1 MKVHL
6 KDLIIVRE
14 IRQENGSMGTSE
26 PESPRY
32 HKVLYHELF
41 ARIGQDLNEKS
52 EADRCLIHFECSI
65 NGIHSYYYYFYLWP
79 LFLTYKRQTMV
90 ILIQ

>member
-1 MKVHL
+1 MKVHV

-32 HKVLYHELF
+32 HKVLCHELF
-41 ARIGQDLNEKS
+41 ARIRQDLHEQS
-52 EADRCLIHFECSI
+52 EADA
-65 NGIHSYYYYFYLWP
+65 
-79 LFLTYKRQTMV
+79 
-90 ILIQ
+90 

>member
-1 MKVHL
+1 MKVHV

-32 HKVLYHELF
+32 YAMSSLQGLGKSCE
-41 ARIGQDLNEKS
+41 QS
-52 EADRCLIHFECSI
+52 EADASH
-65 NGIHSYYYYFYLWP
+65 
-79 LFLTYKRQTMV
+79 
-90 ILIQ
+90 ILNVQ

>member
-65 NGIHSYYYYFYLWP
+65 NGIYTPIIITSICALYSS
-79 LFLTYKRQTMV
+79 
-90 ILIQ
+90 LIKGKQW

>member
-1 MKVHL
+1 MKVHV

-32 HKVLYHELF
+32 Y
-41 ARIGQDLNEKS
+41 AMS
-52 EADRCLIHFECSI
+52 CLQGLGKIYV
-65 NGIHSYYYYFYLWP
+65 NRV
-79 LFLTYKRQTMV
+79 RQMPHTF
-90 ILIQ
+90 